1 MIDFK
6 ELENN
11 LIYKLI
17 VLDVLKDRYNWKEI
31 M

>member
-1 MIDFK
+1 MSESE
-6 ELENN
+6 ELKSN

-17 VLDVLKDRYNWKEI
+17 ILDSFKEEYNWKE

>member
-1 MIDFK
+1 MSESE
-6 ELENN
+6 ELKNN

-17 VLDVLKDRYNWKEI
+17 VLDSFKEKYNWKE

>member
-1 MIDFK
+1 MSEPEQLK
-6 ELENN
+6 NN

-17 VLDVLKDRYNWKEI
+17 VLDSFKEEYNWKE

>member
-1 MIDFK
+1 MSESEQLK
-6 ELENN
+6 NN

-17 VLDVLKDRYNWKEI
+17 VLDSFKEEYDWKE

>member
-1 MIDFK
+1 MSESE
-6 ELENN
+6 ELKNN

-17 VLDVLKDRYNWKEI
+17 VLDSFKEEYNWKE

>member
-1 MIDFK
+1 MSESE
-6 ELENN
+6 ELKNN

-17 VLDVLKDRYNWKEI
+17 VLDPFKEEYDWKE

>member
-1 MIDFK
+1 MSESEQLK
-6 ELENN
+6 NN

-17 VLDVLKDRYNWKEI
+17 VLDSFKEEYNWKE

>member
-1 MIDFK
+1 MSESEQLK
-6 ELENN
+6 NN

-17 VLDVLKDRYNWKEI
+17 VLDSLKEEYDWKE

>member
-1 MIDFK
+1 MSESE
-6 ELENN
+6 ELKNN

-17 VLDVLKDRYNWKEI
+17 VLDTFKEEYNWKE